1 MKDSI
6 LKSKLIRIFSDIVIV
21 TVSIT
26 LIFLLRYLLDI
37 SKASGDDKIAE
48 LTSTYLS
55 IYFRSL
61 PVAISVCLITFYLNG
76 FYTRGRYYTGK
87 YKLICVLQ
95 AVSIAYLLIG
105 LVAFLF
111 SSSLIMPRSILLGGW
126 VLTLLLIALSRIWNS
141 LWKRIVVQ
149 ESSSHKGDRK
159 KELNNILIIGGAGYI
174 GSALIKILLDSN
186 FKLRLLDLFI
196 YGEDPIKDLKNHP
209 NLEIMKGDLRRVE
222 DVVMAMRGMDAVIH
236 LGAIVGDPACAIDE
250 KMTLEI
256 NLMATQ
262 MLAEVAKANKIE
274 RFIFASTCSVYGAND
289 EILDE
294 RSVLKPVS
302 LYAKSKI
309 ASERV
314 LANLR
319 DESFKPTILRFGTI
333 YGFSG
338 RTRFDLVVNL
348 LTAKAIVD
356 SEITLYGGEQW
367 RPFLH
372 VNDAAKAVSMILK
385 APIERVGNEVF
396 NVGSNQQNMT
406 LSQVADLIKEIKPAA
421 KILDLGSSEDRRN
434 YRVNF
439 DKISDRVGF
448 APEWSL
454 EDGINQVVNAFEMN
468 LVTDYTNSKYSN
480 AKYLSKDVMEQM
492 SYTTGWENQLIE
504 ESDS

>member
-1 MKDSI
+1 M
-6 LKSKLIRIFSDIVIV
+6 
-21 TVSIT
+21 
-26 LIFLLRYLLDI
+26 
-37 SKASGDDKIAE
+37 
-48 LTSTYLS
+48 
-55 IYFRSL
+55 
-61 PVAISVCLITFYLNG
+61 
-76 FYTRGRYYTGK
+76 
-87 YKLICVLQ
+87 
-95 AVSIAYLLIG
+95 
-105 LVAFLF
+105 
-111 SSSLIMPRSILLGGW
+111 
-126 VLTLLLIALSRIWNS
+126 
-141 LWKRIVVQ
+141 
-149 ESSSHKGDRK
+149 
-159 KELNNILIIGGAGYI
+159 
-174 GSALIKILLDSN
+174 
-186 FKLRLLDLFI
+186 
-196 YGEDPIKDLKNHP
+196 
-209 NLEIMKGDLRRVE
+209 
-222 DVVMAMRGMDAVIH
+222 
-236 LGAIVGDPACAIDE
+236 
-250 KMTLEI
+250 
-256 NLMATQ
+256 
-262 MLAEVAKANKIE
+262 
-274 RFIFASTCSVYGAND
+274 
-289 EILDE
+289 
-294 RSVLKPVS
+294 LKPVS